1 MPMLSLASNVY
12 QLPSAVYSMITDPSL
27 PKVVAI
33 NLFFSERF

>member
-1 MPMLSLASNVY
+1 MPMLSLAPNVY
-12 QLPSAVYSMITDPSL
+12 QLPSAVYSITDPSL